1 MGVVYEKNNIIPT
14 ERDYDVVKYVP
25 EGFVLY
31 RLDSPGSVYYP
42 GQFVGVRNGI
52 KVNSP
57 DSKWVL
63 ESIFDYAMKVYG
75 RKAEQTVPAEFSQD
89 EERGATLTHKD
100 FIEGAKRVLKRFDY
114 TPTFRDYKDLIFYS
128 AYFILGK
135 ISNYSLVN
143 IYDILNHINPIDDEF
158 FSETNITLED
168 LEFLQILEPFSDEIK
183 KFFEFHDVKNI
194 PFGELE
200 EEILYELEN
209 TLILSKK
216 NLEFLKKLEVPDQVF
231 NVLSPVF
238 FSLRKAYK
246 TGRYS
251 DPLSFISEIVEE
263 ISSSLED
270 RRYYEEEEESL
281 DIERIVNTFERIL
294 KKNDIL
300 ATINS
305 EFIEELYKY
314 LLRENAVEDKQEF
327 VEFLVKGFLLSLSR
341 NQSEGDLLS
350 RANSAYEYFSQLKY
364 FDAKRNKRNIDDTEK
379 DNFIIES
386 PQSRIILKAVEIFKR
401 ASKENK
407 DDENTKAPNSIEDLV
422 NLLQDLFHEG
432 GFHLAIEGEEISL
445 DTASVLHT
453 LILYPGLLRELIPI
467 SFFSYREPIHQFF
480 AELEKEKSR
489 DKLYEKYSNFVKLG
503 LYTGH
508 KLFLND
514 QDAYEIAVD
523 RLTELIRNLKASSE
537 VLQAIGA
544 FKSAFLS
551 SFIYRKEKVT
561 VNGQETTIENW
572 KFYLESRL
580 EDIITSVIKK
590 LGNYFIDKMMYR
602 EMTSIWGNLDRETIK
617 KRREAFKAYLLSSA
631 SSSHYGKYLEYK
643 GGTSKLVDRF
653 SEAKRRLI
661 EQFEE
666 VNEDFQ
672 RNLFSIIKSL
682 KREVGAISSLESE
695 LIAMVDNLGL
705 IKAMVFKN
713 EGQLENPFYIQDLL
727 DQFRM
732 LVSKFLIKGESIK
745 YHLNDTSKNLLKV
758 FLTSFAQRYDALLHY
773 YFSLVSGSKAYT
785 PKTLSLSFDHMNY
798 SSRVIYSHSQ
808 VLKSLIGKFLERLQ
822 YTTGA
827 EEYKLKAIP
836 ELFLNPQS
844 PFYVSSFLLPSVYI
858 EYYAQMLPIESV
870 WEDEKET
877 SVFLAS
883 LIPLFFHDFSG
894 IRSRDYGNLYN
905 VEGLP
910 LESDNSLLED
920 EDFYVKPFYDK
931 NGFVKFLL
939 VQNETNFVLDPH
951 MPVNFVKDLYGA
963 GTVYVYEFS
972 KAFANEFITRAENLI
987 KKKYGR
993 GINKEDFTFYDIK
1006 NAVRVLEEYEQDED
1020 VQKLFKE
1027 VFRKTLLPV
1036 SGFYTSDEKTGIP
1049 LLFDKDNDYNNG
1061 HGSINMF
1068 SNPFLRRK
1076 PFSVVREVFSKLV
1089 DFYQE
1094 KDKNFYEMFKSFS
1107 PQIVFTLRSKDTKTF
1122 SGYYNSSSDGVISK
1136 RPSGKIVI
1144 LISDSYELSPS
1155 GDYKEIKINFESG
1168 PNISILKRN
1177 FSGDERIPENNNGAN
1192 YLQALIA
1199 HEFGHSIHALL
1210 LNEDNLMNKFLEKA
1224 YKNRKSE
1231 EEVSKIKE
1239 SVREVSIEYAEK
1251 FLDLYKRIVS
1261 AFENSPNLKLKT
1273 RIEEMYKTVESLIKR
1288 FIKGEAVDYSDTRRE
1303 SYPIYNALLMEL
1315 NRLFIS
1321 NNDLMKEL
1329 ETLINKIYEEG
1340 IHLDEYGIFVPDGTE
1355 IPSTALENYII
1366 YREFKER
1373 YPLSYRVFVE
1383 MPMKLFEI
1391 LKQL

>member
-1 MGVVYEKNNIIPT
+1 MGVIYEKNNIIPT

-31 RLDSPGSVYYP
+31 RLDSPSSVYYP

-63 ESIFDYAMKVYG
+63 ESVFDYAMKIYG
-75 RKAEQTVPAEFSQD
+75 GKTEQPVPAEFSQD
-89 EERGATLTHKD
+89 EGEKSTLTHED
-100 FIEGAKRVLKRFDY
+100 FIEGAKRVLKKFDY
-114 TPTFRDYKDLIFYS
+114 TPTLRDYKDLIFYS

-135 ISNYSLVN
+135 ISNYSFVN
-143 IYDILNHINPIDDEF
+143 IYNILNHINPIDDDF
-158 FSETNITLED
+158 FYEANIASED
-168 LEFLQILEPFSDEIK
+168 LEFLEILEPFANEIK
-183 KFFEFHDVKNI
+183 KFFEFHGVKNI
-194 PFGELE
+194 PFGEPE

-216 NLEFLKKLEVPDQVF
+216 NLKVFKKLEIPDQVF

-238 FSLRKAYK
+238 FALRKAYK
-246 TGRYS
+246 TGKYS

-270 RRYYEEEEESL
+270 RQYYEEEEEVL
-281 DIERIVNTFERIL
+281 DIEKIVNTFERML
-294 KKNDIL
+294 KKNEIL
-300 ATINS
+300 ATIDP
-305 EFIEELYKY
+305 EFVEELYKY
-314 LLRENAVEDKQEF
+314 LLKEDAVADKKDF

-364 FDAKRNKRNIDDTEK
+364 FSAERDKADISDTEK
-379 DNFIIES
+379 DNVIAES
-386 PQSRIILKAVEIFKR
+386 PQSRIILRAVDIFKR
-401 ASKENK
+401 VSKESKDEEDNK
-407 DDENTKAPNSIEDLV
+407 GPNSIEDLV
-422 NLLQDLFHEG
+422 YFLEDFVHDG
-432 GFHLAIEGEEISL
+432 SFYLAVEGEEISL
-445 DTASVLHT
+445 DISSVLHT
-453 LILYPGLLRELIPI
+453 LMLYPGLLRELIP
-467 SFFSYREPIHQFF
+467 SSSFSYKEPVKQFF
-480 AELEKEKSR
+480 MEVEKEKKR

-503 LYTGH
+503 LYAGH

-514 QDAYEIAVD
+514 QDAYEAVVH
-523 RLTELIRNLKASSE
+523 RLTELLRNSKTSAE

-551 SFIYRKEKVT
+551 SFIYRQEKVA
-561 VNGQETTIENW
+561 VNNKEIPMENW

-590 LGNYFIDKMMYR
+590 LGNYFIDQIMYR
-602 EMTSIWGNLDRETIK
+602 EMTNIWGNLDRETIK

-631 SSSHYGKYLEYK
+631 SSSHYGKYLEYE

-666 VNEDFQ
+666 VNKDFQ
-672 RNLFSIIKSL
+672 KNLFSIIESL
-682 KREVGAISSLESE
+682 KSEVSAVSALEPE
-695 LIAMVDNLGL
+695 LTVMVDNLGL

-727 DQFRM
+727 DQFRV
-732 LVSKFLIKGESIK
+732 LISRFLIKSENLK
-745 YHLNDTSKNLLKV
+745 YHLNDVSKNLLKI
-758 FLTSFAQRYDALLHY
+758 FLTPFIKRYDALLYY
-773 YFSLVSGSKAYT
+773 YFSLVSGSKAQT
-785 PKTLSLSFDHMNY
+785 SKTLSSSFDHMNY
-798 SSRVIYSHSQ
+798 SSRVLYLHSQ
-808 VLKSLIGKFLERLQ
+808 VLKGLIGKFLEKLR
-822 YTTGA
+822 YSTGA
-827 EEYKLKAIP
+827 EEYKLEAIP
-836 ELFLNPQS
+836 KLFLNPQS
-844 PFYVSSFLLPSVYI
+844 PFHVSSFLLPSAYI
-858 EYYAQMLPIESV
+858 EYYGQTLPTESV

-883 LIPLFFHDFSG
+883 LIPLFFHDFFG
-894 IRSRDYGNLYN
+894 IRSRDYGNLYD

-920 EDFYVKPFYDK
+920 EDFSVKPFYDK
-931 NGFVKFLL
+931 SGFVKFLL
-939 VQNETNFVLDPH
+939 VQNGISFVLDPH
-951 MPVNFVKDLYGA
+951 MAVNFVKDVYNA
-963 GTVYVYEFS
+963 GTVYVYELS
-972 KAFANEFITRAENLI
+972 KAFANEFVTRAENLI

-993 GINKEDFTFYDIK
+993 SIDRGDFTFYEIK
-1006 NAVRVLEEYEQDED
+1006 NAVRVLEEYEHDED
-1020 VQKLFKE
+1020 VKKLFKE

-1076 PFSVVREVFSKLV
+1076 PFSVVREAFSKLV

-1094 KDKNFYEMFKSFS
+1094 KDENFYEMFKSFS
-1107 PQIVFTLRSKDTKTF
+1107 PQIVFTLRGRDTKTF
-1122 SGYYNSSSDGVISK
+1122 SGYYNSSDGVLSE

-1144 LISDSYELSPS
+1144 LISDSYELSPI
-1155 GDYKEIKINFESG
+1155 GDYKEIKRNFESG
-1168 PNISILKRN
+1168 PNISMLKIN
-1177 FSGDERIPENNNGAN
+1177 FPKDERIPENSNGAN

-1199 HEFGHSIHALL
+1199 HEFGHSIHAFL
-1210 LNEDNLMNKFLEKA
+1210 LNENNLMNKFLEKA
-1224 YKNRKSE
+1224 YKNKKSE
-1231 EEVSKIKE
+1231 EEILKIKD
-1239 SVREVSIEYAEK
+1239 SVRKVSVEYAEK

-1261 AFENSPNLKLKT
+1261 AFDNSPNLKLKT
-1273 RIEEMYKTVESLIKR
+1273 RIEEMYKKVESLIKR
-1288 FIKGEAVDYSDTRRE
+1288 FIKGEVVDYSDTRRE
-1303 SYPIYNALLMEL
+1303 SYPIYNSLLMDL
-1315 NRLFIS
+1315 QKFSRDNK
-1321 NNDLMKEL
+1321 DLMREL
-1329 ETLINKIYEEG
+1329 EVLINKVYEEG
-1340 IHLDEYGIFVPDGTE
+1340 IHLDEYGLFVPDGTE

-1366 YREFKER
+1366 DKKFKDL
-1373 YPLSYRVFVE
+1373 YLSYQVFVE
-1383 MPMKLFEI
+1383 MPLKLLEI
-1391 LKQL
+1391 LKQV

>member
-1 MGVVYEKNNIIPT
+1 MGVIYEKDNVIPT
-14 ERDYDVVKYVP
+14 EKDYDVVKFVP

-31 RLDSPGSVYYP
+31 RLDSPSSVYYP

-63 ESIFDYAMKVYG
+63 ESVFDYAMKVYG
-75 RKAEQTVPAEFSQD
+75 RKAEQPVPAEFSQ
-89 EERGATLTHKD
+89 EEEEKHILTHKD
-100 FIEGAKRVLKRFDY
+100 FIEGAKRVLKSFDY
-114 TPTFRDYKDLIFYS
+114 KPTLKDYKDLIFYS

-135 ISNYSLVN
+135 ISNYSFIN
-143 IYDILNHINPIDDEF
+143 IYDILNHIKPMDEEF
-158 FSETNITLED
+158 FSETNISEED
-168 LEFLQILEPFSDEIK
+168 LEFLQILEPFVNEIK
-183 KFFEFHDVKNI
+183 KFFEFNGVKNI
-194 PFGELE
+194 PFGEIE

-216 NLEFLKKLEVPDQVF
+216 NLELFKKLEVPDQVF
-231 NVLSPVF
+231 NVLSPIF
-238 FSLRKAYK
+238 FVLRKVYK
-246 TGRYS
+246 SGKYS

-263 ISSSLED
+263 ASSNLED
-270 RRYYEEEEESL
+270 RQYYEEEEEGL
-281 DIERIVNTFERIL
+281 NIEKIVDTFERML

-300 ATINS
+300 AAINP

-314 LLRENAVEDKQEF
+314 LLREGIIKYKEDF
-327 VEFLVKGFLLSLSR
+327 VEFLVKGFLLSLSQS
-341 NQSEGDLLS
+341 QSEGDLLS
-350 RANSAYEYFSQLKY
+350 RANSAYEYFYSLKY
-364 FDAKRNKRNIDDTEK
+364 FGTEK
-379 DNFIIES
+379 SISDTAKNSYISES
-386 PQSRIILKAVEIFKR
+386 PQKRLILKAIEIVKR
-401 ASKENK
+401 IKKERGGGEEEDINK
-407 DDENTKAPNSIEDLV
+407 KSLNSIEDLV
-422 NLLQDLFHEG
+422 SYLKDFYEG
-432 GFHLAIEGEEISL
+432 NFYLAIEGEEISL
-445 DTASVLHT
+445 DKASVLHT
-453 LILYPGLLRELIPI
+453 LMLYPGLFRELISGSP
-467 SFFSYREPIHQFF
+467 FSYKEQVKQFF
-480 AELEKEKSR
+480 AEVEREKNR
-489 DKLYEKYSNFVKLG
+489 DNLYENYSNFVKIG
-503 LYTGH
+503 LYAGH

-514 QDAYEIAVD
+514 QDAYEIYVN
-523 RLTELIRNLKASSE
+523 RLTELLRNLKTSAE

-551 SFIYRKEKVT
+551 SFIYRQGKVT
-561 VNGQETTIENW
+561 VKDEEMTMENW

-580 EDIITSVIKK
+580 EDIITSAIKK

-602 EMTSIWGNLDRETIK
+602 EMTDIWGNLNREIIQ
-617 KRREAFKAYLLSSA
+617 KRQEAFKAYLLSSA
-631 SSSHYGKYLEYK
+631 SSSHYGKYFEYE
-643 GGTSKLVDRF
+643 GGTSNLVDRF

-672 RNLFSIIKSL
+672 RNLFSIIESL
-682 KREVGAISSLESE
+682 KKEVTATSSLESE

-727 DQFRM
+727 DQFRI
-732 LVSKFLIKGESIK
+732 LISRFLIKGEYIK
-745 YHLNDTSKNLLKV
+745 YHLNDRSKNLLKI
-758 FLTSFAQRYDALLHY
+758 FLTPFVKRYDALLYY

-785 PKTLSLSFDHMNY
+785 SKTLSSSFDHMNY

-808 VLKSLIGKFLERLQ
+808 VVKSIIGKFLERLK
-822 YTTGA
+822 YLPGA
-827 EEYKLKAIP
+827 DEYKLKAIP
-836 ELFLNPQS
+836 ELFLNSHS
-844 PFYVSSFLLPSVYI
+844 PFYVSSFSLPSIYVEHYGR
-858 EYYAQMLPIESV
+858 ALPIESV

-894 IRSRDYGNLYN
+894 IRSRDYGNLYD

-910 LESDNSLLED
+910 LEPDNSLIED

-931 NGFVKFLL
+931 NEFVKFLL
-939 VQNETNFVLDPH
+939 VQNGTNFVLDPH

-993 GINKEDFTFYDIK
+993 GINREDFTFYDIK

-1020 VQKLFKE
+1020 VQRLFKE

-1076 PFSVVREVFSKLV
+1076 PFSVVRETFSKLV

-1094 KDKNFYEMFKSFS
+1094 KDKNFYEMFKSLS

-1122 SGYYNSSSDGVISK
+1122 SGYYNSSDSVLSE

-1144 LISDSYELSPS
+1144 LISDSYELNPS
-1155 GDYKEIKINFESG
+1155 GDYREIKRNFESV
-1168 PNISILKRN
+1168 PNISMLKRN
-1177 FSGDERIPENNNGAN
+1177 FPKDERIPENSNDAN

-1210 LNEDNLMNKFLEKA
+1210 LNEDNVMNKFLEEA

-1231 EEVSKIKE
+1231 EEISKIKE
-1239 SVREVSIEYAEK
+1239 SVREVSVEYAEK

-1261 AFENSPNLKLKT
+1261 AFDNSPNLKLKT
-1273 RIEEMYKTVESLIKR
+1273 RIEELYKSVESLIKR
-1288 FIKGEAVDYSDTRRE
+1288 FIKGEVVDYSDTRRE
-1303 SYPIYNALLMEL
+1303 SYPIYNTLLMEL
-1315 NRLFIS
+1315 NRLS
-1321 NNDLMKEL
+1321 SNNNDLMKEL
-1329 ETLINKIYEEG
+1329 EVLINEIYEEG

-1366 YREFKER
+1366 YREFRER

-1383 MPMKLFEI
+1383 MPVKLLEI

>member
-1 MGVVYEKNNIIPT
+1 MGVIYEKDNVIPT
-14 ERDYDVVKYVP
+14 EKNYDVVKYVP

-31 RLDSPGSVYYP
+31 RLDSPSSVYYP

-63 ESIFDYAMKVYG
+63 ENIFDYAMKVYG
-75 RKAEQTVPAEFSQD
+75 RKTEQSVPEEFSQD
-89 EERGATLTHKD
+89 EERGTTLIHKD

-114 TPTFRDYKDLIFYS
+114 KPTLKDYKDLIFYS

-135 ISNYSLVN
+135 ISNYSFVN
-143 IYDILNHINPIDDEF
+143 IYDILNHINPIDEEF
-158 FSETNITLED
+158 FSETNITSED
-168 LEFLQILEPFSDEIK
+168 LEFLQILEPFSKEIK
-183 KFFEFHDVKNI
+183 KFFEFHNVKNI

-216 NLEFLKKLEVPDQVF
+216 NLEFLKKLEIPDQVF
-231 NVLSPVF
+231 DVLSPVF
-238 FSLRKAYK
+238 LALRKAYK
-246 TGRYS
+246 TGKYP

-270 RRYYEEEEESL
+270 RQYYEEEEEGL
-281 DIERIVNTFERIL
+281 DIEKIVNTFERML

-300 ATINS
+300 AAVNP
-305 EFIEELYKY
+305 EFVEELYKY
-314 LLRENAVEDKQEF
+314 LLREGVIKYKEDF
-327 VEFLVKGFLLSLSR
+327 VEFLVKGFLLSLS
-341 NQSEGDLLS
+341 QSQPEGDLLS
-350 RANSAYEYFSQLKY
+350 RANSAYEYFSRLKY
-364 FDAKRNKRNIDDTEK
+364 FGTERDIIDTAKNNDIS
-379 DNFIIES
+379 ES

-401 ASKENK
+401 VSKESKDEEDNK
-407 DDENTKAPNSIEDLV
+407 DPNSVEDLV
-422 NLLQDLFHEG
+422 YFLKDFVHDG
-432 GFHLAIEGEEISL
+432 SFYLAVEGEKISL
-445 DTASVLHT
+445 DIAPVLHT
-453 LILYPGLLRELIPI
+453 LMLYPGLFRELVP
-467 SFFSYREPIHQFF
+467 SSSFSYEEPVKQFF
-480 AELEKEKSR
+480 AEVEKEKNR

-503 LYTGH
+503 LYAGH

-514 QDAYEIAVD
+514 QDAYEAVVH
-523 RLTELIRNLKASSE
+523 RLTELLRNSKTSGE
-537 VLQAIGA
+537 VLRAIGA

-551 SFIYRKEKVT
+551 SFIYRQGKVT
-561 VNGQETTIENW
+561 VNDEEITMENW

-590 LGNYFIDKMMYR
+590 LGNYFIDQMMYR
-602 EMTSIWGNLDRETIK
+602 EMTNIWKNLDRETIK
-617 KRREAFKAYLLSSA
+617 KRREAFKAYLLSLT
-631 SSSHYGKYLEYK
+631 SSPHYGKYLEYE

-653 SEAKRRLI
+653 SGAKRRLI

-672 RNLFSIIKSL
+672 RNLFSIIESL
-682 KREVGAISSLESE
+682 KKEVSAISSLEPE
-695 LIAMVDNLGL
+695 LIAMVDNLGS

-727 DQFRM
+727 DQFRV
-732 LVSKFLIKGESIK
+732 LISRFLIKGEYIK
-745 YHLNDTSKNLLKV
+745 YHLNDRSKNLLKI
-758 FLTSFAQRYDALLHY
+758 FLTPFIKRYDALLYY

-785 PKTLSLSFDHMNY
+785 SKTLSSSFDHMNY
-798 SSRVIYSHSQ
+798 SSRAIYSHSQ
-808 VLKSLIGKFLERLQ
+808 VLKSLIGKFLERLW
-822 YTTGA
+822 YSSGA
-827 EEYKLKAIP
+827 DEYKLKAIP
-836 ELFLNPQS
+836 ELFLNPHS
-844 PFYVSSFLLPSVYI
+844 PFYVSSFLLPSIYI
-858 EYYAQMLPIESV
+858 EHYGQALPIEGV

-894 IRSRDYGNLYN
+894 IRSRDYGNLYD

-939 VQNETNFVLDPH
+939 VQNGTNFVLDPH

-972 KAFANEFITRAENLI
+972 KAFANEFITRAKNLI

-993 GINKEDFTFYDIK
+993 SIDKGNFTFYDIK

-1049 LLFDKDNDYNNG
+1049 LLFDKDNDHNNG

-1076 PFSVVREVFSKLV
+1076 PFSVVREAFSKLV

-1094 KDKNFYEMFKSFS
+1094 KDENFYEMFKSFS
-1107 PQIVFTLRSKDTKTF
+1107 PQIVFTLRGKDTKTF
-1122 SGYYNSSSDGVISK
+1122 SGYYNLSDGVLSE

-1144 LISDSYELSPS
+1144 LISDSYELSPI
-1155 GDYKEIKINFESG
+1155 GDYKEIKRNFESG
-1168 PNISILKRN
+1168 PNISMLKIN
-1177 FSGDERIPENNNGAN
+1177 FPKDERIPENSNGAN

-1210 LNEDNLMNKFLEKA
+1210 LNENNLMNKFLEKA
-1224 YKNRKSE
+1224 YKNKKSE
-1231 EEVSKIKE
+1231 EEISKIKD
-1239 SVREVSIEYAEK
+1239 SVRKVSVEYAEK

-1261 AFENSPNLKLKT
+1261 AFDNSPNLKLKT
-1273 RIEEMYKTVESLIKR
+1273 RIEEMYKKVESLIKR
-1288 FIKGEAVDYSDTRRE
+1288 FIKGEVVDYSDTRRE
-1303 SYPIYNALLMEL
+1303 SYPIYNSLLMDL
-1315 NRLFIS
+1315 QKFSRDNK
-1321 NNDLMKEL
+1321 DLMREL
-1329 ETLINKIYEEG
+1329 EALIHKVYEEG
-1340 IHLDEYGIFVPDGTE
+1340 IHLDEYGLFVPDGTE
-1355 IPSTALENYII
+1355 IPSTALENHII
-1366 YREFKER
+1366 DKRFQEL
-1373 YPLSYRVFVE
+1373 YPLSYGVFIKI
-1383 MPMKLFEI
+1383 PLRLLEI
-1391 LKQL
+1391 LKQV